1 MFLKKEH
8 QSVFVIIL
16 ITLLGFYL
24 RFHNYTAQTSW
35 FDEWHSL
42 FVADPGIT
50 YENLFSRYHG
60 NEENYFLPEHYP
72 PLYILV
78 LRSFFN
84 LFSYSDDVGRIF
96 SLIFGTASLPLV
108 AYLSY
113 QINSSKSYVFSCLI
127 TSLNIFL
134 IWQSLEIRAHSFL
147 VFNALLN
154 LIIFFK
160 IYDTSYKKNFL
171 LLLYFISSLFLLSLW
186 PITLAI
192 FFSKL
197 IFILFEYFKKNKI
210 KNFNLFIL
218 INIILSFYIIINYRY
233 LFYQVSRDWHYT
245 LLYKTFFYNFH
256 FRTFFGSIELGAV
269 YLIIF
274 FMLIMSSIKT
284 FFLNTNAKLNLILLI
299 ILSSYFLTLTYSLFR
314 ASVMSPKY
322 VIFILPLII
331 IWISIRLD
339 QIKIKKIFWI
349 KCILVFIT
357 IVNVFVLINKN
368 PIERPPVKDA
378 LKIIAESNIKL
389 LFSNESNVF
398 NNYLKI
404 NKIFKDNKLVLIDK
418 NSSLKIEQKIWF
430 ICLNNPRFAL
440 GNIGSTLP
448 DDEKCILNNKDLL
461 LIKEVRLPDLIL
473 RQYKI
478 N

>member
-1 MFLKKEH
+1 
-8 QSVFVIIL
+8 
-16 ITLLGFYL
+16 
-24 RFHNYTAQTSW
+24 
-35 FDEWHSL
+35 
-42 FVADPGIT
+42 
-50 YENLFSRYHG
+50 
-60 NEENYFLPEHYP
+60 
-72 PLYILV
+72 
-78 LRSFFN
+78 
-84 LFSYSDDVGRIF
+84 
-96 SLIFGTASLPLV
+96 
-108 AYLSY
+108 
-113 QINSSKSYVFSCLI
+113 
-127 TSLNIFL
+127 
-134 IWQSLEIRAHSFL
+134 
-147 VFNALLN
+147 
-154 LIIFFK
+154 
-160 IYDTSYKKNFL
+160 
-171 LLLYFISSLFLLSLW
+171 
-186 PITLAI
+186 
-192 FFSKL
+192 
-197 IFILFEYFKKNKI
+197 
-210 KNFNLFIL
+210 
-218 INIILSFYIIINYRY
+218 
-233 LFYQVSRDWHYT
+233 
-245 LLYKTFFYNFH
+245 
-256 FRTFFGSIELGAV
+256 
-269 YLIIF
+269 
-274 FMLIMSSIKT
+274 MSSIKT

-339 QIKIKKIFWI
+339 QIKIKKMFWI
-349 KCILVFIT
+349 KCILVCIT
-357 IVNVFVLINKN
+357 IVNVLLLINKN

-448 DDEKCILNNKDLL
+448 DDEKCSLNNKDLL